1 MSRSTK
7 AQLVWTLTVLRNGSQ
22 GPVEGLENAEFRFG
36 RTGEEVVRSYSGL
49 GLTEEE
55 VERRR
60 MRRLSTGVASL
71 VKSFDIEEDALES
84 GFMIEIRRTTGHAS
98 NWREYS
104 MLAGNESWGPS
115 MENPRSVYAC
125 HELEG
130 SVEFADVGSPCSFYN
145 QLPRRL
151 WIRVSPLTMP
161 IIAWAI
167 SNEIF
172 SCPKGDQRS
181 LHEWVD
187 MGSLTVKNGAK
198 ELILPGPP
206 YEEYY
211 FLS

>member
-1 MSRSTK
+1 M
-7 AQLVWTLTVLRNGSQ
+7 VWTLTVLRNGPQ
-22 GPVEGLENAEFRFG
+22 GQVEDLENAEFRFG
-36 RTGEEVVRSYSGL
+36 RTNEEVVRTYPRF

-55 VERRR
+55 VKSRRI
-60 MRRLSTGVASL
+60 RRLSTGVVSL
-71 VKSFDIEEDALES
+71 VKSFDIEEEALES
-84 GFMIEIRRTTGHAS
+84 GFMVEIRRTPDHAR

-104 MLAGNESWGPS
+104 MLAGNESWGPC

-125 HELEG
+125 HELG
-130 SVEFADVGSPCSFYN
+130 GAVEFADVGSPCSYYN

-151 WIRVSPLTMP
+151 WIRVTPLTMP

-187 MGSLTVKNGAK
+187 MGSLTPKKDAR
-198 ELILPGPP
+198 ELVLPGPP
-206 YEEYY
+206 HDEYY